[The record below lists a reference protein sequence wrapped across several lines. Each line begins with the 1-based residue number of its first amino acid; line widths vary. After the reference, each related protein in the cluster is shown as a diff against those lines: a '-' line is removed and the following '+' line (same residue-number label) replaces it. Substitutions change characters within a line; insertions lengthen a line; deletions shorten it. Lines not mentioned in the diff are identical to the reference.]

1 MVVMMSSGFTW
12 KLGNL
17 LENFKNVFQWISL
30 YHFSNIFQGSLK
42 RWNMKFNWLCNLI
55 NDVLILFLNQFLQDT
70 GRPVLY
76 GQTY

>member
-30 YHFSNIFQGSLK
+30 YHFSNIFSRFIKEMEHEVQLA
-42 RWNMKFNWLCNLI
+42 MQ
-55 NDVLILFLNQFLQDT
+55 LNQ
-70 GRPVLY
+70 
-76 GQTY
+76 